1 MAKAV
6 KIVAMMTIFTLISLI
21 ASSMHIVYVH
31 ATKYADEFGR
41 TLDNATVAYVKNMT
55 RLPPGM
61 PSLDEYREFA
71 KRFYTGTC
79 YTYKEVFR
87 GFSTSVYEKEP
98 VDIDMVV
105 FLIYPIEVTY
115 GRQGYDLNFV
125 LVYDPMTRRFLWA
138 FPNGSCATC
147 YFDFTDINSYN
158 YYYYSRDFPP
168 AGFFLWYVKVDESAW
183 RDGWF
188 VISAWY
194 FRYNATH
201 IFNNYGGLHWV
212 YCPIPENFT
221 WEMLFE
227 PSTVTATFTLP
238 VTVTE
243 TSTLTTTTTLPP
255 VTITS
260 TVTTTSTAT
269 IERTVTS
276 VSPSTIRETVTS
288 VETLTIERTATMSY
302 TMTLPVTMT
311 ETIGRTTTI
320 VNKVTATQV
329 AKELDT
335 MSLAIVAG
343 IAIVIGV
350 VIGMMIRRR

>member
-61 PSLDEYREFA
+61 PSLDAYREFA

-105 FLIYPIEVTY
+105 LLIYPIEVTY
-115 GRQGYDLNFV
+115 GRQGYDLNFA

-138 FPNGSCATC
+138 YLNASSATY
-147 YFDFTDINSYN
+147 YFASTDINFYN
-158 YYYYSRDFPP
+158 YYYYSRGFPP

-183 RDGWF
+183 RNGSLVFSYWL
-188 VISAWY
+188 W
-194 FRYNATH
+194 RYNKTH
-201 IFNNYGGLHWV
+201 LANPTYVLPGDYV

-243 TSTLTTTTTLPP
+243 TSTLTTTLPP

-260 TVTTTSTAT
+260 TVTATTPITIEKTAT
-269 IERTVTS
+269 ATS
-276 VSPSTIRETVTS
+276 VSLTTIEKTVTS
-288 VETLTIERTATMSY
+288 VETLTIERTAIMSY
-302 TMTLPVTMT
+302 TMTLPVTT
-311 ETIGRTTTI
+311 TATVEKQVTIE
-320 VNKVTATQV
+320 KTATQV
-329 AKELDT
+329 VKELDT
-335 MSLAIVAG
+335 MSLMIATGLAIAMGVA
-343 IAIVIGV
+343 IGFMV
-350 VIGMMIRRR
+350 RRR

>member
-1 MAKAV
+1 MKLINIDDMVYIIAYCISLRGASRNMVKAI
-6 KIVAMMTIFTLISLI
+6 KITAMMVMSILIALI
-21 ASSMHIVYVH
+21 ASSMPVIHVY
-31 ATKYADEFGR
+31 ATKYADSVGWV
-41 TLDNATVAYVKNMT
+41 LDNATIVYVKNMT
-55 RLPPGM
+55 KLPPGM

-201 IFNNYGGLHWV
+201 IFNNYGACTG
-212 YCPIPENFT
+212 
-221 WEMLFE
+221 
-227 PSTVTATFTLP
+227 
-238 VTVTE
+238 
-243 TSTLTTTTTLPP
+243 
-255 VTITS
+255 
-260 TVTTTSTAT
+260 STAPFQ
-269 IERTVTS
+269 RT
-276 VSPSTIRETVTS
+276 
-288 VETLTIERTATMSY
+288 
-302 TMTLPVTMT
+302 
-311 ETIGRTTTI
+311 
-320 VNKVTATQV
+320 
-329 AKELDT
+329 
-335 MSLAIVAG
+335 SLG
-343 IAIVIGV
+343 KCSSSHPQLQQHSLYL
-350 VIGMMIRRR
+350 